1 MGLLPSIALR
11 HLLARKRQSIV
22 SLSGIVIGVAFFLA
36 ISSMMIGSQKD
47 FIRMLVDNA
56 AHITISDT
64 FRQPSK
70 QPAEILYPEG
80 AVEITN
86 VKPLTET
93 RGIRNYRQ
101 ILDSIRALPGVRA
114 TEVLEGQALLSFA
127 GRDVNI
133 VLNGMVPTDI
143 AELTTIEEDMVE
155 GTIEDLI
162 ADRNGI
168 VLGRELLRQMA
179 LDVGDNISLAAA
191 NGEVRTFKIVGAFHT
206 GLAAYDESQG
216 FVDLKRAQALLNRP
230 NRANRIIIKLDD
242 EQQAQALAERLERR
256 IGYKTV
262 SWQEANE
269 NILSTL
275 IVRNVIMYTVVSAV
289 LLVAGFG
296 IYNTIS
302 TVVLE
307 KRRDI
312 AILKSMGFRARDIRR
327 IFLIQGFLLGLAGV
341 SAGLPFGSL
350 LIAGL
355 GQLVFDPP
363 EIDPIK
369 LPMDWSPIQFVI
381 AGGFAMAAAL
391 FAAWLPAKKG
401 AEVLPVDI
409 LRGGQ

>member
-56 AHITISDT
+56 PHVTISDT
-64 FRQPSK
+64 YRQPSK
-70 QPAEILYPEG
+70 QPVEILYPHG
-80 AVEITN
+80 AVQITN

-101 ILDSIRALPGVRA
+101 ILDSIRAAPGVRA

-133 VLNGMVPTDI
+133 VLNGMVPADI
-143 AELTTIEEDMVE
+143 AGLTTIEEDMVE
-155 GTIEDLI
+155 GTIENLI

-168 VLGRELLRQMA
+168 ILGRELLQQMA

-191 NGEVRTFKIVGAFHT
+191 NGEVRTFKIIGAFHT
-206 GLAAYDESQG
+206 GMAAYDETQG
-216 FVDLKRAQALLNRP
+216 FVDLKRAQALLDRP
-230 NRANRIIIKLDD
+230 NRANRIIVKLDD
-242 EQQAQALAERLERR
+242 EQKAQALAERLERR

-275 IVRNVIMYTVVSAV
+275 IIRNIIMYTVVSAV

-312 AILKSMGFRARDIRR
+312 AILKSMGFRSRDIRR

-341 SAGLPFGSL
+341 VAGLPFGSL

-355 GQLVFDPP
+355 GQIVFHPP

-369 LPMDWSPIQFVI
+369 LPMDWSPIQFII
-381 AGGFAMAAAL
+381 AGGFAMGAAL
-391 FAAWLPAKKG
+391 LAAWLPANKG
-401 AEVLPVDI
+401 AEVMPVDI